1 MHVCVCGVCVCI
13 MLCVYAFSYVCVCV
27 CVCICPCTYALYGSL
42 WDTGCLVWKGP
53 LTEGFWTISWNNRE
67 FLVMPGGT
75 GGLIILMLRGG
86 ER

>member
-1 MHVCVCGVCVCI
+1 MCVCYVVCVCI
-13 MLCVYAFSYVCVCV
+13 FMCVCV
-27 CVCICPCTYALYGSL
+27 CVCPCTYNALYGSL

-53 LTEGFWTISWNNRE
+53 LTEGFWTISWNSGE

-75 GGLIILMLRGG
+75 GGLIILMLRGD